1 MSYKYSLGIDIGG
14 SKMEAAII
22 ELSDNKNLPNPISL
36 DESNIQSFKILIR
49 KRIPTN
55 RDYGYKDVLARLQN
69 LIQDII
75 LESKVNASDILEVGI
90 GLPGSVHPETL
101 KMIHGN
107 SQIFENR
114 PIKED
119 LLFFFKESLKIS
131 PNISLNNDANC
142 FALAESLGG
151 AGVNFKDQFGI
162 KFKDQISI
170 GIILGT
176 GCGGGILING
186 HLLNGKIGGGGE
198 IGHTVLHNNGRDCY
212 CGRKGCA
219 EVYLSGSGLEFGFN
233 LKNSSMSEDIINAKE
248 IFHLIEQTK
257 DKLALSILGDYQED
271 LLKFICNLSNIF
283 DPHYFVLGGGLS
295 NQDAIYQGLEEK
307 LSDINFLKDFSPKIY
322 KNKLGDSA
330 GVLGAALLPHIEK
343 N

>member
-119 LLFFFKESLKIS
+119 LLFFFKESL
-131 PNISLNNDANC
+131 NTSLLILRLSLLAI
-142 FALAESLGG
+142 FSVVVAIVSAL
-151 AGVNFKDQFGI
+151 
-162 KFKDQISI
+162 
-170 GIILGT
+170 
-176 GCGGGILING
+176 
-186 HLLNGKIGGGGE
+186 
-198 IGHTVLHNNGRDCY
+198 
-212 CGRKGCA
+212 
-219 EVYLSGSGLEFGFN
+219 
-233 LKNSSMSEDIINAKE
+233 
-248 IFHLIEQTK
+248 
-257 DKLALSILGDYQED
+257 
-271 LLKFICNLSNIF
+271 
-283 DPHYFVLGGGLS
+283 
-295 NQDAIYQGLEEK
+295 QGLFSFK
-307 LSDINFLKDFSPKIY
+307 IVSVGAIFLLASANFFSCSFC
-322 KNKLGDSA
+322 L
-330 GVLGAALLPHIEK
+330 VLYLCENSMFDNL
-343 N
+343 